1 MTCELA
7 SPLSLA
13 MSHPTESEESPGLEK
28 STNGQEMC
36 SPISSPHSQRDQ
48 LATTSSGSNA
58 TPKLD
63 LTHFAAD
70 NSVLQGLRLQMQQ
83 AVYQQFSGSLSF
95 EVEPGHSYELIFRLG
110 RIVWASGGQHRF
122 RRWHR
127 LVGEHCPTIARK
139 VLKLQALQPSHIWEY
154 QVLIRLLAQKR
165 IERPQAAAL
174 IEANIVEVLVDLLRH
189 FNNVAHPH
197 QQTGGEY
204 MIEQPIIIPSI
215 SELLSKAKQQVD
227 LWNEAQLGN
236 YSPDSAPVLQNS
248 DALAAKVSA
257 KTYRVLV
264 HLLKGQAS
272 LRELT
277 RILPQD
283 LVQLSQMLSVYE
295 QQNIIRF
302 VLIPDFPAPWP
313 KPLQRTSAKPAVQLP
328 LICCVDDNPLV
339 GRSLG
344 QIVQKQGYRY
354 RYVQDS
360 VKALQ
365 EIIEHKPALIF
376 VDLVMPVISGYEL
389 CSQIRRIAQF
399 KDIPLIIV
407 TGNDGVV
414 DRVRSK
420 IAGSTEFITKPVD
433 EAKVAATLKR
443 YVGKE
448 KPKLMVSKAA

>member
-1 MTCELA
+1 M
-7 SPLSLA
+7 PY
-13 MSHPTESEESPGLEK
+13 PTESDESSGLEP
-28 STNGQEMC
+28 TFIAEAN
-36 SPISSPHSQRDQ
+36 SSQYLPSNDKQ
-48 LATTSSGSNA
+48 LEPSVETSLTSEGM
-58 TPKLD
+58 PKLD
-63 LTHFAAD
+63 LTHFSAD

-95 EVEPGHSYELIFRLG
+95 GVEPGYSYELIFRLG
-110 RIVWASGGQHRF
+110 RIVWATGGQHRF

-165 IERPQAAAL
+165 IERTQAVAL
-174 IEANIVEVLVDLLRH
+174 IEANIVEVLVDLLRN
-189 FNNVAHPH
+189 FNSVAHPR
-197 QQTGGEY
+197 QRTGGGY
-204 MIEQPIIIPSI
+204 LIEQPIIIPSV

-227 LWNEAQLGN
+227 AWYEAQLN
-236 YSPDSAPVLQNS
+236 DYSPDSAPVLQNS
-248 DALAAKVSA
+248 EALAAKVSP

-277 RILPQD
+277 RILPQG

-295 QQNIIRF
+295 QQDVIRF

-313 KPLQRTSAKPAVQLP
+313 KQVHRKSAKPTMQLP
-328 LICCVDDNPLV
+328 LICCVDDNPLI
-339 GRSLG
+339 GRSMG

-354 RYVQDS
+354 LYVQDS

-399 KDIPLIIV
+399 RETPLVIL

-420 IAGSTEFITKPVD
+420 MVGSTEFVTKPVVD
-433 EAKVAATLKR
+433 DKVSAILKR
-443 YVGKE
+443 YVGNK
-448 KPKLMVSKAA
+448 KPQLMISESPQG

>member
-1 MTCELA
+1 
-7 SPLSLA
+7 
-13 MSHPTESEESPGLEK
+13 MSHTAESEESSGL
-28 STNGQEMC
+28 SQE
-36 SPISSPHSQRDQ
+36 ISSES
-48 LATTSSGSNA
+48 TTLLNEEQIEKTAEAIQSLGTS
-58 TPKLD
+58 PKLD
-63 LTHFAAD
+63 LTHFAAE

-95 EVEPGHSYELIFRLG
+95 EVKPGHRYELIFRLG

-127 LVGEHCPTIARK
+127 LVGEHCPSIARK

-154 QVLIRLLAQKR
+154 QVLVRLLAQKR
-165 IERPQAAAL
+165 IGRPQAAAI
-174 IEANIVEVLVDLLRH
+174 IEANIVEVLTDLLQH
-189 FNNVAHPH
+189 FNSVAHPRQH
-197 QQTGGEY
+197 QGGGY
-204 MIEQPIIIPSI
+204 IIEQPIIIPSV
-215 SELLSKAKQQVD
+215 SELLSQAKQQVD
-227 LWNEAQLGN
+227 AWDEAQLSE
-236 YSPDSAPVLQNS
+236 YSPDAAPVLQDG
-248 DALAAKVSA
+248 DALAEKVSE

-277 RILPQD
+277 RILPQN

-295 QQNIIRF
+295 QQDIIRF

-313 KPLQRTSAKPAVQLP
+313 KPVNRKSTKPAMQLP
-328 LICCVDDNPLV
+328 LICCVDDNPLL
-339 GRSLG
+339 GRSMG
-344 QIVQKQGYRY
+344 KIVQKQGYRY
-354 RYVQDS
+354 MYVQDS

-365 EIIEHKPALIF
+365 EIIEQKPALVF

-389 CSQIRRIAQF
+389 CAQIRRIAQF
-399 KDIPLIIV
+399 KDIPLIIL

-433 EAKVAATLKR
+433 EHKVAATLKR
-443 YVGKE
+443 YVGKK
-448 KPKLMVSKAA
+448 KPKLMISESP

>member
-1 MTCELA
+1 
-7 SPLSLA
+7 
-13 MSHPTESEESPGLEK
+13 MSHPPQSEESIGLISQHSRLEGTASPSIPLTEK
-28 STNGQEMC
+28 QIDQSLEA
-36 SPISSPHSQRDQ
+36 SQKSD
-48 LATTSSGSNA
+48 NP
-58 TPKLD
+58 PKLD
-63 LTHFAAD
+63 LTHFAAE

-95 EVEPGHSYELIFRLG
+95 EVAPGHSYELIFRLG

-127 LVGEHCPTIARK
+127 LVGQHCPSIARRI
-139 VLKLQALQPSHIWEY
+139 LKLQALQPSHIWEY
-154 QVLIRLLAQKR
+154 KVLIRLLAQKR
-165 IERPQAAAL
+165 IERSQAAAV
-174 IEANIVEVLVDLLRH
+174 IEANIVEVLVDLLRN
-189 FNNVAHPH
+189 FNSVAHPR
-197 QQTGGEY
+197 QRSGGCY
-204 MIEQPIIIPSI
+204 MIEQPIVIPSV
-215 SELLSKAKQQVD
+215 SELLKKAKQQVD
-227 LWNEAQLGN
+227 EWDEAQLSEF
-236 YSPDSAPVLQNS
+236 SPDAAPVLQDK

-283 LVQLSQMLSVYE
+283 LAQLSQILLVYE
-295 QQNIIRF
+295 QQRIIRF
-302 VLIPDFPAPWP
+302 ARIPDFPAPWP
-313 KPLQRTSAKPAVQLP
+313 KPVQQKSVRPAVQLP

-339 GRSLG
+339 GRSMG
-344 QIVQKQGYRY
+344 QMVQKQGYRY
-354 RYVQDS
+354 LYVQDS

-365 EIIEHKPALIF
+365 EIIEKKPALVF

-389 CSQIRRIAQF
+389 CAQIRRIAQF

-433 EAKVAATLKR
+433 ETKVAATLKR
-443 YVGKE
+443 YVGKK
-448 KPKLMVSKAA
+448 KPQLMVSKSS